1 MTVLSNAHISADPE
15 VPVIHITRDF
25 AATPEQLFRAHTD
38 PTLFVQ
44 WIGPDSLTS
53 TVEYWDARSGGNWK
67 YVMTRDGDE
76 FVFFGCF
83 HEVSPNRIVQTFT
96 FAGSPDQVA
105 LETMTIEDLGDGRT
119 RLHGKSLC
127 DSFADRDAWLAS
139 GMESGVNEGYAK
151 LERMLA
157 DGTL

>member
-1 MTVLSNAHISADPE
+1 MTVLANAHISADPE

-25 AATPEQLFRAHTD
+25 DATPEQLFRAHTD

-76 FVFFGCF
+76 FVFHGC
-83 HEVSPNRIVQTFT
+83 
-96 FAGSPDQVA
+96 A
-105 LETMTIEDLGDGRT
+105 DLHLRRVPGPGRT
-119 RLHGKSLC
+119 R
-127 DSFADRDAWLAS
+127 DDDDR
-139 GMESGVNEGYAK
+139 GP
-151 LERMLA
+151 R
-157 DGTL
+157 